1 MIEPQAFSESG
12 LLILNILIYGQSILE
27 SGFFG
32 NEKYSKYFQTI
43 SNF

>member
-12 LLILNILIYGQSILE
+12 LLILNKAV
-27 SGFFG
+27 FFG